1 VRAGRLAEV
10 VVASPPDG
18 PTVEA
23 APVRAA
29 PEQPLRAGTP
39 PRPGPVRRRR
49 LLIGAAAVLVLVAAL
64 AIRLAYVDATPG
76 MKLVA
81 DGRDYDGHA
90 VSIAQGNGYSA
101 SYALRP
107 TAFRPPGFTYLL
119 GGVYWVAGVERAAA
133 PERVIVARRAQ
144 VVIGTVLVATIGLV
158 AALLWGPVVALVAM
172 GLAAVYVPLVTMSGT
187 VMTEPLFAVFM
198 LGCLAAAI
206 MHRRSA
212 HRWRWALVAGVLAG
226 LAILTRA
233 NAAILLL
240 PLALVAWDR
249 RPRWSLRALGPPVAL
264 VAVAVLIVSPW
275 TIRNAR
281 TLHHF
286 VPVSTQLGSL
296 LAGTYNDDARTDK
309 NHPASWRSV
318 RHIAAYRDLVGDIA
332 HTDEAV
338 LDKQLRRRA
347 ERYALDH
354 PGYVVTVP
362 FWTTL
367 RALDLDG
374 FDWARHTART
384 VSIDGRWADRGIYC
398 FWLFALL
405 AVVGAFTRT
414 ARRAPWYV
422 WSFPALMYLSVV
434 FFVIETPRYRTPLD
448 PFIVMLAALAVVAA
462 GRRVAARR

>member
-1 VRAGRLAEV
+1 MASSPDSPTAE
-10 VVASPPDG
+10 APPA
-18 PTVEA
+18 A
-23 APVRAA
+23 APPGEPPAA
-29 PEQPLRAGTP
+29 TTARRSPHG
-39 PRPGPVRRRR
+39 RRRR
-49 LLIGAAAVLVLVAAL
+49 LLVGTVAVLILAAAF

-119 GGVYWVAGVERAAA
+119 GGVYWAAGVERAAA
-133 PERVIVARRAQ
+133 PERIIVARRAQ

-172 GLAAVYVPLVTMSGT
+172 ALAAVYVPLVTMSGT
-187 VMTEPLFAVFM
+187 VMSEPLFAVFM

-212 HRWRWALVAGVLAG
+212 HRWRWALLAGVLAG
-226 LAILTRA
+226 LSILTRA
-233 NAAILLL
+233 NALILLL
-240 PLALVAWDR
+240 PLALVAWVG

-264 VAVAVLIVSPW
+264 VAVAVLVVSPW

-281 TLHHF
+281 VMHHF
-286 VPVSTQLGSL
+286 VPVSTQLGSA
-296 LAGTYNDDARTDK
+296 LAGTYNVDARTDK
-309 NHPASWRSV
+309 NHPASWRSL
-318 RHIAAYRDLVGDIA
+318 RHVASYHDLVGDIA

-354 PGYVVTVP
+354 PGYVATVP
-362 FWTTL
+362 FWTTV

-405 AVVGAFTRT
+405 AVAGAFTPA

-422 WSFPALMYLSVV
+422 WAFPALMYLSVV
-434 FFVIETPRYRTPLD
+434 FLVIETPRYRTPLD